1 MIIVFGYSQFLFS
14 MSKLINIHVQ
24 RVKILRIGGIK
35 NLGMKTT
42 LAAMFQVQRISE
54 QPQILGLGPLKWKKP
69 VPNKKHFTFT

>member
-42 LAAMFQVQRISE
+42 LAAMF
-54 QPQILGLGPLKWKKP
+54 
-69 VPNKKHFTFT
+69 